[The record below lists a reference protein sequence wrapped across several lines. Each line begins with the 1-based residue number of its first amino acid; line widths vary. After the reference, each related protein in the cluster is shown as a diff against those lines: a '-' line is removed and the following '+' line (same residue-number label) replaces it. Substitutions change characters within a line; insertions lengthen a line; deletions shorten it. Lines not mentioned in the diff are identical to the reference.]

1 MTCYQPDSSKTL
13 FFDLNPKGAKSG
25 KPGWAKLLGHTVEC
39 RRHGLLWARTAGAHC
54 GMMRAQTPVR
64 ARTANMPPTW
74 GPIYI
79 EMYESQY
86 DSAENEHH
94 VETSN
99 PPQNQ
104 FENGAKS
111 LRKYG

>member
-25 KPGWAKLLGHTVEC
+25 KPDRAKLLGHTVDC

-54 GMMRAQTPVR
+54 GLLKAQTPVR
-64 ARTANMPPTW
+64 ARTANMPPTR

-79 EMYESQY
+79 EMHRQTLSSIF
-86 DSAENEHH
+86 SA
-94 VETSN
+94 TSLMLAELSN
-99 PPQNQ
+99 SRQT
-104 FENGAKS
+104 FGVKEI
-111 LRKYG
+111 